1 MALSYIHKVP
11 AFKRKLSSTANIL
24 YFIYITI
31 TSNLLDMLRTKVA
44 INLLVF
50 LAARSN
56 GCLTLFD
63 DILSENFLENS
74 HLQEDRLLSYYWEIK
89 SDSGMFTM

>member
-1 MALSYIHKVP
+1 
-11 AFKRKLSSTANIL
+11 
-24 YFIYITI
+24 
-31 TSNLLDMLRTKVA
+31 MLRTKVA
-44 INLLVF
+44 ISLVF

-74 HLQEDRLLSYYWEIK
+74 HLQEDRLAELLLGDKE
-89 SDSGMFTM
+89 